1 MMVYLSERFNLLEK
15 NLSDKHAFKSKE
27 VSNSFYVLSNSLYI
41 QNLAIST
48 KIGPSD
54 GRI

>member
-27 VSNSFYVLSNSLYI
+27 VSNSFYVLSNSLYSKSG
-41 QNLAIST
+41 NFN
-48 KIGPSD
+48 KNWPF
-54 GRI
+54 